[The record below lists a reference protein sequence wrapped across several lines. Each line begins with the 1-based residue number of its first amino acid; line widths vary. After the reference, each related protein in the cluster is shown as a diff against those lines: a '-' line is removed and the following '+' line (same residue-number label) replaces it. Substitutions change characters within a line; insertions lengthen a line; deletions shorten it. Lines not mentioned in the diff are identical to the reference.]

1 MAIRFLADTT
11 TDENISL
18 DGRINM
24 QEDHYINYRFDMVD
38 NASPQYILL
47 CRNAA
52 NNDINGT
59 IRIDRTSGNYQAVS
73 LDVIVTSGSSQMF
86 GGCLAT
92 LQVIQNSE
100 DYRLISCT
108 YNSANYIAIKY
119 TGNTYPET
127 SGGYFTG
134 RAKLSAGTP
143 FQVVTSGVTN
153 EASFGGNSES
163 YNEVDNFV
171 ISGDLTVGGG
181 DIVLSGTGRIQGV
194 DTVSASTDAAN
205 KNYVD
210 TQVAGVPQGTVQSV
224 TGTGNV
230 NGITLTDDGSTTT
243 PTLTLGGTL
252 SISNDDWSG
261 ADLSVANGGTGASTA
276 AAARTNLGIVN
287 DTGTPAILSDG
298 STPSLNT
305 GITAAEVRSLIGA
318 GTSSTTGTVTSV
330 ATGAGLTGGT
340 ITTSGTVAV
349 DYAGTDN
356 FILAAGAGSGT
367 PAGTWHIPLSDGSNN
382 VDYYNVSELPF
393 SDNAGTVTSVAIS
406 GGTGISVSGSPI
418 TSSGTITITN
428 DSPNVPETFTEWVV
442 RDDDDDDKTLSGST
456 NKYLKFVAATGTLGT
471 NLSGTGTSAD
481 PYVMTITS
489 PDSDSG
495 GTVTSVSGAGSVNG
509 LTLTG
514 TVTTSGD
521 LTLGG
526 TLAIS
531 NDDWSGADLA
541 IANGGTGA
549 STAAAAITN
558 LGATT
563 VGGNLFTLTNPSA
576 IRFIRIN
583 ANNTVSALTASDFR
597 TAIGAGTSSTTGTVT
612 SVGTT
617 APITGGTITG
627 SGTIGISNATGTTV
641 GAAAIDA
648 GVGISVSDSNG
659 VYTIANAG
667 MIGWTQSADTGTSVS
682 VANGGTVDLEGG
694 NNISTTISAGVGT
707 ATVTFDMDTGG
718 AGAGT
723 YGSTSNSTKIDEI
736 TLDAYGR
743 VTAVTTGA
751 TGSGSMSSWTIAGD
765 SGSNAISNGNTV
777 TIAGGTNITTAESGG
792 TVTITN
798 GITNNNQLIN
808 GAGYTTNAGNTIT
821 SGATVNRVPRFSGS
835 VNLANS
841 SIFDN
846 GTNAQA
852 TGDFA
857 IEGRDLWFGAQFSGG
872 GGQRVMSTSGLSST
886 LLVGDTEE
894 NDDIQLIKFITVGK
908 NQMSVD
914 DDLVTITASEF
925 SIGSSTIVT
934 LGTDSQIK
942 YSHSGSTTGLANG
955 NVISLGS
962 SSVTAGLVYC
972 LNTNTTWSAVANTS
986 SNSKKML
993 GVATGTSSNSGMLL
1007 QGVFTKASHGFS
1019 IGAPLYIS
1027 SSAGSLTTTVPS
1039 ATNSY
1044 ARVVGYAVDTNN
1056 IYFCPD
1062 NTWVQ
1067 NN

>member
-1 MAIRFLADTT
+1 MPIRFLADTT
-11 TDENISL
+11 TDENINL

-24 QEDHYINYRFDMVD
+24 QEDHYVNYRFDMVD
-38 NASPQYILL
+38 NASTQYILL

-52 NNDINGT
+52 SNDINGT

-92 LQVIQNSE
+92 LQVIQDSE

-108 YNSANYIAIKY
+108 YNSNSYIAIKY
-119 TGNTYPET
+119 TGNAYPET

-163 YNEVDNFV
+163 YNEVDSFV
-171 ISGDLTVGGG
+171 ITGDLNVNGG
-181 DIVLSGTGRIQGV
+181 DIVLGGTGRIQGI
-194 DTVSASTDAAN
+194 DTVTAATDAAS

-224 TGTGNV
+224 TGTGSV
-230 NGITLTDDGSTTT
+230 NGITLSDNGSTST
-243 PTLTLGGTL
+243 PILTLGGTL

-261 ADLSVANGGTGASTA
+261 TDLSVANGGTGASNA
-276 AAARTNLGIVN
+276 ADARSNLGVIN
-287 DTGTPAILSDG
+287 DTGTPAILPDG

-305 GITAAEVRSLIGA
+305 GITAAEVRNLIGA
-318 GTSSTTGTVTSV
+318 GTGSGSVTGVNEGTGISLTGTATSPTVNIDYSGNDNAILSATNATGNTVDTGAAIWYSVDGTVSYANVSDLPFTNNTGDITAV
-330 ATGAGLTGGT
+330 ASGAGLQGGA
-340 ITTSGTVAV
+340 TSGIATLAV

-367 PAGTWHIPLSDGSNN
+367 PAGTWHLPLSDGSNN

-393 SDNAGTVTSVAIS
+393 TNNDGTVTSVAIS

-495 GTVTSVSGAGSVNG
+495 GTVTSVA
-509 LTLTG
+509 TG
-514 TVTTSGD
+514 TYLSGGPITTSGTINHD
-521 LTLGG
+521 NTSRTDTTSTDSPGSGG
-526 TLAIS
+526 TFTAVDSVTSNATGHVTAINVKTVTMPTS
-531 NDDWSGADLA
+531 PTVNNNTITLTA
-541 IANGGTGA
+541 GTGL
-549 STAAAAITN
+549 T
-558 LGATT
+558 
-563 VGGNLFTLTNPSA
+563 GGGSFTLNQGSNET
-576 IRFIRIN
+576 ITFN
-583 ANNTVSALTASDFR
+583 A
-597 TAIGAGTSSTTGTVT
+597 
-612 SVGTT
+612 
-617 APITGGTITG
+617 TG
-627 SGTIGISNATGTTV
+627 SGTMSSWKLTA
-641 GAAAIDA
+641 
-648 GVGISVSDSNG
+648 DSG
-659 VYTIANAG
+659 
-667 MIGWTQSADTGTSVS
+667 
-682 VANGGTVDLEGG
+682 
-694 NNISTTISAGVGT
+694 GT
-707 ATVTFDMDTGG
+707 AT
-718 AGAGT
+718 
-723 YGSTSNSTKIDEI
+723 IDDGE
-736 TLDAYGR
+736 
-743 VTAVTTGA
+743 
-751 TGSGSMSSWTIAGD
+751 
-765 SGSNAISNGNTV
+765 TV
-777 TIAGGTNITTAESGG
+777 DIAGGTNITTARSGN

-798 GITNNNQLIN
+798 GITNNNQLTN

-821 SGATVNRVPRFSGS
+821 SGATVNRVPRFTGS
-835 VNLANS
+835 INLANS

-857 IEGRDLWFGAQFSGG
+857 VEGGDFWFGAQFSGA
-872 GGQRVMSTSGLSST
+872 GGQRVLSNSGSSQT
-886 LLVGDTEE
+886 LLIGDTEE
-894 NDDIQLIKFITVGK
+894 NDDTALIKFITVGK
-908 NQMSVD
+908 NQFSID
-914 DDLVTITASEF
+914 DDLVSVTANEIS
-925 SIGSSTIVT
+925 
-934 LGTDSQIK
+934 LAANTDM
-942 YSHSGSTTGLANG
+942 
-955 NVISLGS
+955 SLGS
-962 SSVTAGLVYC
+962 ASQILMSQAAASGSGGSGLSISAGTTSVTAGTVYAMSSFGS
-972 LNTNTTWSAVANTS
+972 WISVANTS
-986 SNSKKML
+986 ANAIRL
-993 GVATGTSSNSGMLL
+993 LAVATGSSSNNGMLTH
-1007 QGVFTKASHGFS
+1007 GVFRKASHGYQLGS
-1019 IGAPLYIS
+1019 PLYLS
-1027 SSAGSLTTTVPS
+1027 STSGTFTTTVPT

-1044 ARVVGYAVDTNN
+1044 ARVLGYAISSDD

-1062 NTWVQ
+1062 NTWVK

>member
-1 MAIRFLADTT
+1 MPIRFLADTS

-24 QEDHYINYRFDMVD
+24 QEDHYINYRFDMVE
-38 NASPQYILL
+38 NATPQYILL

-73 LDVIVTSGSSQMF
+73 LDVIVTSGTSQMF

-108 YNSANYIAIKY
+108 YNSNSYIAIKY
-119 TGNTYPET
+119 TGNAYPET

-134 RAKLSAGTP
+134 RAKLSAGTL
-143 FQVVTSGVTN
+143 FQVVTSGVSN

-243 PTLTLGGTL
+243 PILTLGGTL

-276 AAARTNLGIVN
+276 TAAR
-287 DTGTPAILSDG
+287 
-298 STPSLNT
+298 
-305 GITAAEVRSLIGA
+305 
-318 GTSSTTGTVTSV
+318 
-330 ATGAGLTGGT
+330 
-340 ITTSGTVAV
+340 
-349 DYAGTDN
+349 
-356 FILAAGAGSGT
+356 
-367 PAGTWHIPLSDGSNN
+367 
-382 VDYYNVSELPF
+382 
-393 SDNAGTVTSVAIS
+393 
-406 GGTGISVSGSPI
+406 
-418 TSSGTITITN
+418 
-428 DSPNVPETFTEWVV
+428 
-442 RDDDDDDKTLSGST
+442 
-456 NKYLKFVAATGTLGT
+456 
-471 NLSGTGTSAD
+471 
-481 PYVMTITS
+481 
-489 PDSDSG
+489 
-495 GTVTSVSGAGSVNG
+495 
-509 LTLTG
+509 
-514 TVTTSGD
+514 
-521 LTLGG
+521 
-526 TLAIS
+526 
-531 NDDWSGADLA
+531 
-541 IANGGTGA
+541 
-549 STAAAAITN
+549 TN

-612 SVGTT
+612 SVATGDGL
-617 APITGGTITG
+617 TGGTITTSGTIAVDYAGTDNFILAAGAG
-627 SGTIGISNATGTTV
+627 SGTPAGTWHIPLSDGSNNVDYYNLSDLPFSDNAGTVTSVAVSGGTGISVSGSPITSSGTITITNTSPNVPETFTGWVVRDDDDDDKTLSGGTNKYLKFTAATGTAGTNLSGTGTSADPYVMAITLPDSDSGGTVISVATGTYLSGGPITTSGTISHDSTTRSDTTSTDSPGSGGTFTAVDSVTSNATGHVTGINVKTV
-641 GAAAIDA
+641 TMPTSPTVNNGTLTMSTSTGLDGSATFTANQSGNSTFTVSLDLSELTDMTGGMTGTDEFIVLDA
-648 GVGISVSDSNG
+648 GAERRKAANEIGLSIFSND
-659 VYTIANAG
+659 AG
-667 MIGWTQSADTGTSVS
+667 FTS
-682 VANGGTVDLEGG
+682 
-694 NNISTTISAGVGT
+694 
-707 ATVTFDMDTGG
+707 
-718 AGAGT
+718 
-723 YGSTSNSTKIDEI
+723 
-736 TLDAYGR
+736 
-743 VTAVTTGA
+743 
-751 TGSGSMSSWTIAGD
+751 
-765 SGSNAISNGNTV
+765 
-777 TIAGGTNITTAESGG
+777 
-792 TVTITN
+792 
-798 GITNNNQLIN
+798 
-808 GAGYTTNAGNTIT
+808 NAGNTIT

-857 IEGRDLWFGAQFSGG
+857 IEGRDLWFGAQFSGA
-872 GGQRVMSTSGLSST
+872 GGQRVMSTSASSST
-886 LLVGDTEE
+886 LLIGDTEE
-894 NDDIQLIKFITVGK
+894 NDDISLIKFVTVGST
-908 NQMSVD
+908 QMTVD
-914 DDLVTITASEF
+914 DGLVTISAGEL
-925 SIGSSTIVT
+925 SIGSSSTVT
-934 LGTDSQIK
+934 LGTDSQIQ
-942 YSHSGSTTGLANG
+942 YSHAGSTTGLANG
-955 NVISLGS
+955 NIIKLGS

-972 LNTNTTWSAVANTS
+972 LNTSTTWSAVANTS
-986 SNSKKML
+986 ANSKKML

-1007 QGVFTKASHGFS
+1007 QGIFTKASHGFS
-1019 IGAPLYIS
+1019 VGAPLYIS
-1027 SSAGSLTTTVPS
+1027 SSAGSLTTTVPT
-1039 ATNSY
+1039 AANSY

>member
-1 MAIRFLADTT
+1 MPIRFLADTS

-24 QEDHYINYRFDMVD
+24 QEDHYINYRFDMVE
-38 NASPQYILL
+38 NATPQYILL

-73 LDVIVTSGSSQMF
+73 LDVIVTSGTSQMF

-108 YNSANYIAIKY
+108 YNSNSYIAIKY
-119 TGNTYPET
+119 TGNAYPET

-134 RAKLSAGTP
+134 RAKLSAGTL
-143 FQVVTSGVTN
+143 FQVVTSGVSN

-243 PTLTLGGTL
+243 PILTLGGTL
-252 SISNDDWSG
+252 S
-261 ADLSVANGGTGASTA
+261 
-276 AAARTNLGIVN
+276 
-287 DTGTPAILSDG
+287 
-298 STPSLNT
+298 
-305 GITAAEVRSLIGA
+305 
-318 GTSSTTGTVTSV
+318 
-330 ATGAGLTGGT
+330 
-340 ITTSGTVAV
+340 
-349 DYAGTDN
+349 
-356 FILAAGAGSGT
+356 
-367 PAGTWHIPLSDGSNN
+367 
-382 VDYYNVSELPF
+382 
-393 SDNAGTVTSVAIS
+393 
-406 GGTGISVSGSPI
+406 
-418 TSSGTITITN
+418 
-428 DSPNVPETFTEWVV
+428 
-442 RDDDDDDKTLSGST
+442 
-456 NKYLKFVAATGTLGT
+456 
-471 NLSGTGTSAD
+471 
-481 PYVMTITS
+481 
-489 PDSDSG
+489 
-495 GTVTSVSGAGSVNG
+495 
-509 LTLTG
+509 
-514 TVTTSGD
+514 
-521 LTLGG
+521 
-526 TLAIS
+526 IS

-612 SVGTT
+612 SVATGDGL
-617 APITGGTITG
+617 TGGTITTSGTIAVDYAGTDNFILAAGAG
-627 SGTIGISNATGTTV
+627 SGTPAGTWHIPLSDGSNNVDYYNLSDLPFSDNAGTVTSVAVSGGTGISVSGSPITSSGTITITNTSPNVPETFTGWVVRDDDDDDKTLSGGTNKYLKFTAATGTAGTNLSGTGTSADPYVMAITLPDSDSGGTVISVATGTYLSGGPITTSGTISHDSTTRSDTTSSDSPGSGGTFTAVDSVTSNATGHVTAINVKTV
-641 GAAAIDA
+641 TMPTSPTVNNGTLTMSTSTGLDGSATFTANQSGNSTFTVSLDLSELTDMTGGMTGTDEFIVLDA
-648 GVGISVSDSNG
+648 GAERRKAANEIGLSIFSND
-659 VYTIANAG
+659 AG
-667 MIGWTQSADTGTSVS
+667 FTS
-682 VANGGTVDLEGG
+682 
-694 NNISTTISAGVGT
+694 
-707 ATVTFDMDTGG
+707 
-718 AGAGT
+718 
-723 YGSTSNSTKIDEI
+723 
-736 TLDAYGR
+736 
-743 VTAVTTGA
+743 
-751 TGSGSMSSWTIAGD
+751 
-765 SGSNAISNGNTV
+765 
-777 TIAGGTNITTAESGG
+777 
-792 TVTITN
+792 
-798 GITNNNQLIN
+798 
-808 GAGYTTNAGNTIT
+808 NAGNTIT

-857 IEGRDLWFGAQFSGG
+857 IEGRDLWFGAQFSGA
-872 GGQRVMSTSGLSST
+872 GGQRVMSTSASSST
-886 LLVGDTEE
+886 LLIGDTEE
-894 NDDIQLIKFITVGK
+894 NDDISLIKFVTVGST
-908 NQMSVD
+908 QMTVD
-914 DDLVTITASEF
+914 DGLVTISAGEL
-925 SIGSSTIVT
+925 SIGSSSTVT
-934 LGTDSQIK
+934 LGTDSQIQ
-942 YSHSGSTTGLANG
+942 YSHAGSTTGLANG
-955 NVISLGS
+955 NIIKLGS

-972 LNTNTTWSAVANTS
+972 LNTSTTWSAVANTS
-986 SNSKKML
+986 ANSKKML

-1007 QGVFTKASHGFS
+1007 QGIFTKASHGFS
-1019 IGAPLYIS
+1019 VGAPLYIS
-1027 SSAGSLTTTVPS
+1027 SSAGSLTTTVPT
-1039 ATNSY
+1039 AANSY

>member
-1 MAIRFLADTT
+1 MPIRFLANQSIDTQ
-11 TDENISL
+11 L
-18 DGRINM
+18 
-24 QEDHYINYRFDMVD
+24 
-38 NASPQYILL
+38 
-47 CRNAA
+47 
-52 NNDINGT
+52 T
-59 IRIDRTSGNYQAVS
+59 IQGSASGNPLLRLYDTGGGGA
-73 LDVIVTSGSSQMF
+73 IVQFSDIGNLSQ
-86 GGCLAT
+86 T
-92 LQVIQNSE
+92 
-100 DYRLISCT
+100 
-108 YNSANYIAIKY
+108 
-119 TGNTYPET
+119 
-127 SGGYFTG
+127 
-134 RAKLSAGTP
+134 
-143 FQVVTSGVTN
+143 
-153 EASFGGNSES
+153 
-163 YNEVDNFV
+163 
-171 ISGDLTVGGG
+171 GDLRYVHIDTGSYGSG
-181 DIVLSGTGRIQGV
+181 NAFIFESNQSTLSVLADGKLLFKEGLYIKPSSGTGAGTQLITSAGAYIIPSIVNAGTDTDQFLVRDSSGNV
-194 DTVSASTDAAN
+194 DFRTGA
-205 KNYVD
+205 
-210 TQVAGVPQGTVQSV
+210 QVRSDIGAGTGSGSV
-224 TGTGNV
+224 TSVSGTGSV
-230 NGITLTDDGSTTT
+230 NGITLSGTVTSSGD
-243 PTLTLGGTL
+243 LTLGGTL

-276 AAARTNLGIVN
+276 AAARTNLGVVN
-287 DTGTPAILSDG
+287 DTGTPAILSNG
-298 STPSLNT
+298 SVPSLNT
-305 GITAAEVRSLIGA
+305 GITGAEVRSLIGA
-318 GTSSTTGTVTSV
+318 GTGD
-330 ATGAGLTGGT
+330 GT
-340 ITTSGTVAV
+340 ITTVASGAGLQGGATSGIATLAV

-393 SDNAGTVTSVAIS
+393 SDNAGTVTSVTLAA
-406 GGTGISVSGSPI
+406 GTGISLSGTNPI

-428 DSPNVPETFTEWVV
+428 DSPNVPETFTQWVV

-541 IANGGTGA
+541 VANGGTGA

-576 IRFIRIN
+576 VRFIRIN

-597 TAIGAGTSSTTGTVT
+597 IAIGAGTGSGAMSSFKIAGDNAGTTVIYDDDTVTIAGGTNVTTNRSSGTITINSTDQYTGTVT

-641 GAAAIDA
+641 GAAAVDA

-659 VYTIANAG
+659 VYTVANAG
-667 MIGWTQSADTGTSVS
+667 MISWNQNADSGTGVS
-682 VANGGTVDLEGG
+682 ISNGGTVDIEGG
-694 NNISTTISAGVGT
+694 NNISTTIAAGVGT
-707 ATVTFDMDTGG
+707 ATVTIDMDTGG

-723 YGSTSNSTKIDEI
+723 YGSTSNSTKIDTI

-743 VTAVTTGA
+743 VTAVATGG
-751 TGSGSMSSWTIAGD
+751 TGSGSMSNWTIAGD
-765 SGSNAISNGNTV
+765 SGSTSISNGNTV
-777 TIAGGTNITTAESGG
+777 TIAGGTNITTAESNG

-798 GITNNNQLIN
+798 GITNNNQLTN

-872 GGQRVMSTSGLSST
+872 GGKRVMSTSDSSDV
-886 LLVGDTEE
+886 LLIGDTEE
-894 NDDIQLIKFITVGK
+894 NDDIQIVKLKAVGSTLL
-908 NQMSVD
+908 QCEDS
-914 DDLVTITASEF
+914 LVEITAPEF
-925 SIGSSTIVT
+925 GLTNTKVSYGTDTQVT
-934 LGTDSQIK
+934 L
-942 YSHSGSTTGLANG
+942 SHSGSTTGLANG
-955 NVISLGS
+955 DVIKIGS
-962 SSVTAGLVYC
+962 TSVTAGLIYC
-972 LNTNTTWSAVANTS
+972 LNTNSTWTAVANTS

-993 GVATGTSSNSGMLL
+993 GAATGTSSNQGMLL
-1007 QGVFTKASHGFS
+1007 RGILTKASHGFS
-1019 IGAPLYIS
+1019 VGAPLYIS
-1027 SSAGSLTTTVPS
+1027 SSAGSLTTTTPS

>member
-1 MAIRFLADTT
+1 MPIRFLADTS

-24 QEDHYINYRFDMVD
+24 QEDHYINYRFDMVE
-38 NASPQYILL
+38 NATPQYILL

-73 LDVIVTSGSSQMF
+73 LDVIVTSGTSQMF

-108 YNSANYIAIKY
+108 YNSNSYIAIKY
-119 TGNTYPET
+119 TGNAYPET

-134 RAKLSAGTP
+134 RAKLSAGTL
-143 FQVVTSGVTN
+143 FQVVTSGVSN

-224 TGTGNV
+224 TGTGSV

-243 PTLTLGGTL
+243 PILTLGGTL

-276 AAARTNLGIVN
+276 TAAR
-287 DTGTPAILSDG
+287 
-298 STPSLNT
+298 
-305 GITAAEVRSLIGA
+305 
-318 GTSSTTGTVTSV
+318 
-330 ATGAGLTGGT
+330 
-340 ITTSGTVAV
+340 
-349 DYAGTDN
+349 
-356 FILAAGAGSGT
+356 
-367 PAGTWHIPLSDGSNN
+367 
-382 VDYYNVSELPF
+382 
-393 SDNAGTVTSVAIS
+393 
-406 GGTGISVSGSPI
+406 
-418 TSSGTITITN
+418 
-428 DSPNVPETFTEWVV
+428 
-442 RDDDDDDKTLSGST
+442 
-456 NKYLKFVAATGTLGT
+456 
-471 NLSGTGTSAD
+471 
-481 PYVMTITS
+481 
-489 PDSDSG
+489 
-495 GTVTSVSGAGSVNG
+495 
-509 LTLTG
+509 
-514 TVTTSGD
+514 
-521 LTLGG
+521 
-526 TLAIS
+526 
-531 NDDWSGADLA
+531 
-541 IANGGTGA
+541 
-549 STAAAAITN
+549 TN

-612 SVGTT
+612 SVATGDGL
-617 APITGGTITG
+617 TGGTITTSGTIAVDYAGTDNFILAAGAG
-627 SGTIGISNATGTTV
+627 SGTPAGTWHIPLSDGSNNVDYYNLSDLPFSDNAGTVTSV
-641 GAAAIDA
+641 AVSG
-648 GVGISVSDSNG
+648 GTGISVSGSPITSSG
-659 VYTIANAG
+659 TITITNTSPNVPETFTGWVVRDDDDDDKTLSGGTNKYLKFTAATGTAG
-667 MIGWTQSADTGTSVS
+667 TNLSGTGTSADPYVM
-682 VANGGTVDLEGG
+682 A
-694 NNISTTISAGVGT
+694 
-707 ATVTFDMDTGG
+707 
-718 AGAGT
+718 
-723 YGSTSNSTKIDEI
+723 I
-736 TLDAYGR
+736 TLP
-743 VTAVTTGA
+743 
-751 TGSGSMSSWTIAGD
+751 D
-765 SGSNAISNGNTV
+765 SD
-777 TIAGGTNITTAESGG
+777 SGG
-792 TVTITN
+792 TVTSVATGTYLSGGPITTSGTISHDSTTRSDTTSTDSPGSGGTFTAVDSVTSNATGHVTGINVKTVTMPTSPTVNN
-798 GITNNNQLIN
+798 GTLTMSTSTGLDGSATFTANQSGNSTFTVSLDLSELTDMTGGMTGTDEFIVLDA
-808 GAGYTTNAGNTIT
+808 GAERRKAANEIGLSIFSNDAGFTSNAGNTIT

-857 IEGRDLWFGAQFSGG
+857 IEGRDLWFGAQFSGA
-872 GGQRVMSTSGLSST
+872 GGQRVMSTSASSST
-886 LLVGDTEE
+886 LLIGDTEE
-894 NDDIQLIKFITVGK
+894 NDDISLIKFVTIGST
-908 NQMSVD
+908 QMTVD
-914 DDLVTITASEF
+914 DGLVTISADEL
-925 SIGSSTIVT
+925 SIGASSTVT
-934 LGTDSQIK
+934 LGTDSQIQ
-942 YSHSGSTTGLANG
+942 YSHAGSTTGLANG
-955 NVISLGS
+955 NIIKLGS

-972 LNTNTTWSAVANTS
+972 LNTSTTWSAVANTS
-986 SNSKKML
+986 ANSKKML

-1007 QGVFTKASHGFS
+1007 QGIFTKASHGFS
-1019 IGAPLYIS
+1019 VGAPLYIS
-1027 SSAGSLTTTVPS
+1027 SSAGSLTTTVPT
-1039 ATNSY
+1039 AANSY

>member
-1 MAIRFLADTT
+1 MPIRFLADTS

-24 QEDHYINYRFDMVD
+24 QENHYINYRFDMIE

-73 LDVIVTSGSSQMF
+73 LDVIVTSGTSQMF

-108 YNSANYIAIKY
+108 YDSANYIAIKY
-119 TGNTYPET
+119 TGNFYPET

-143 FQVVTSGVTN
+143 FQVVSSGVSN

-276 AAARTNLGIVN
+276 AAARTNLGVVN

-298 STPSLNT
+298 TSPTLNT
-305 GITAAEVRSLIGA
+305 GITATEVRNLIGAGTGNGTIIGSGSANRIPKFTSGSQIGDSRLFESTSGTFYQGGNSASTLFPFNIQAISGVNTHSFTGATATNDCNLKITPGSAATPGINFGNRSGTGAGDTDTGLFSPGTNQVSVSSGGTERARWDVNGMTLYTLDAMGSAANAFLVSNSGVIETRTAAQVLSDIGAGTGSGSVTSVGITETGDALTITNSPITGSGDINIAGAGTSSQVILGDLTLATLPTSDTGVPAILSDGTSPSLNSGITGAEVRSLIGA
-318 GTSSTTGTVTSV
+318 GTSSTVGTVTEVNGTGSVNGITLSGTVTS
-330 ATGAGLTGGT
+330 
-340 ITTSGTVAV
+340 
-349 DYAGTDN
+349 
-356 FILAAGAGSGT
+356 
-367 PAGTWHIPLSDGSNN
+367 
-382 VDYYNVSELPF
+382 
-393 SDNAGTVTSVAIS
+393 
-406 GGTGISVSGSPI
+406 
-418 TSSGTITITN
+418 
-428 DSPNVPETFTEWVV
+428 
-442 RDDDDDDKTLSGST
+442 
-456 NKYLKFVAATGTLGT
+456 
-471 NLSGTGTSAD
+471 
-481 PYVMTITS
+481 
-489 PDSDSG
+489 
-495 GTVTSVSGAGSVNG
+495 
-509 LTLTG
+509 
-514 TVTTSGD
+514 SGD

-526 TLAIS
+526 TLTIS
-531 NDDWSGADLA
+531 NDDWSGTDLS

-549 STAAAAITN
+549 STAADARTN

-563 VGGNLFTLTNPSA
+563 VGGNLFTLTNPGA
-576 IRFIRIN
+576 IRFIRLN
-583 ANNTVSALTASDFR
+583 ANNTVSALSASDFR
-597 TAIGAGTSSTTGTVT
+597 TAIGAGTSSTVGTVTEVNGTGSVNGITLSGTVT
-612 SVGTT
+612 SSGDLALGGTLSISNDDWSGADLSVANGGTGAST
-617 APITGGTITG
+617 AAGARTNLGVVNDTGTPAILSNGTSPSLNTGISASEVRTLIGAGTGSGTITG
-627 SGTIGISNATGTTV
+627 SGVSTRVAFFNSSSNLTT
-641 GAAAIDA
+641 
-648 GVGISVSDSNG
+648 DSGFSYN
-659 VYTIANAG
+659 
-667 MIGWTQSADTGTSVS
+667 
-682 VANGGTVDLEGG
+682 
-694 NNISTTISAGVGT
+694 
-707 ATVTFDMDTGG
+707 
-718 AGAGT
+718 
-723 YGSTSNSTKIDEI
+723 
-736 TLDAYGR
+736 
-743 VTAVTTGA
+743 
-751 TGSGSMSSWTIAGD
+751 
-765 SGSNAISNGNTV
+765 SGSNTLSMSGDLSVGGGDIYMDGNLVNSNIKLSSGVFSIGDADLNDAVDTVNLNCMGATNIQLLDSEIYLNSNDVYLPNVGILNMGVDTHIEYSHSSSSTGQANGNT
-777 TIAGGTNITTAESGG
+777 IKLGT
-792 TVTITN
+792 
-798 GITNNNQLIN
+798 
-808 GAGYTTNAGNTIT
+808 
-821 SGATVNRVPRFSGS
+821 
-835 VNLANS
+835 
-841 SIFDN
+841 
-846 GTNAQA
+846 
-852 TGDFA
+852 
-857 IEGRDLWFGAQFSGG
+857 
-872 GGQRVMSTSGLSST
+872 SST
-886 LLVGDTEE
+886 
-894 NDDIQLIKFITVGK
+894 
-908 NQMSVD
+908 
-914 DDLVTITASEF
+914 
-925 SIGSSTIVT
+925 
-934 LGTDSQIK
+934 
-942 YSHSGSTTGLANG
+942 
-955 NVISLGS
+955 
-962 SSVTAGLVYC
+962 TAGLVYC
-972 LNTNTTWSAVANTS
+972 LNSNTSWTAVSNTS
-986 SNSKKML
+986 SNSKKLLAM
-993 GVATGTSSNSGMLL
+993 ATGSSSSNGMLL
-1007 QGVFTKASHGFS
+1007 QGIITRALHGFT

-1027 SSAGSLTTTVPS
+1027 ASAGTLTATTPT

>member
-1 MAIRFLADTT
+1 MPIRFLADTS

-24 QEDHYINYRFDMVD
+24 QEDHYINYRFDMVE
-38 NASPQYILL
+38 NATPQYILL

-73 LDVIVTSGSSQMF
+73 LDVIVTSGTSQMF

-108 YNSANYIAIKY
+108 YNSNSYIAIKY
-119 TGNTYPET
+119 TGNAYPET

-134 RAKLSAGTP
+134 RAKLSAGTL
-143 FQVVTSGVTN
+143 FQVVTSGVSN

-243 PTLTLGGTL
+243 PILTLGGTL

-276 AAARTNLGIVN
+276 TAAR
-287 DTGTPAILSDG
+287 
-298 STPSLNT
+298 
-305 GITAAEVRSLIGA
+305 
-318 GTSSTTGTVTSV
+318 
-330 ATGAGLTGGT
+330 
-340 ITTSGTVAV
+340 
-349 DYAGTDN
+349 
-356 FILAAGAGSGT
+356 
-367 PAGTWHIPLSDGSNN
+367 
-382 VDYYNVSELPF
+382 
-393 SDNAGTVTSVAIS
+393 
-406 GGTGISVSGSPI
+406 
-418 TSSGTITITN
+418 
-428 DSPNVPETFTEWVV
+428 
-442 RDDDDDDKTLSGST
+442 
-456 NKYLKFVAATGTLGT
+456 
-471 NLSGTGTSAD
+471 
-481 PYVMTITS
+481 
-489 PDSDSG
+489 
-495 GTVTSVSGAGSVNG
+495 
-509 LTLTG
+509 
-514 TVTTSGD
+514 
-521 LTLGG
+521 
-526 TLAIS
+526 
-531 NDDWSGADLA
+531 
-541 IANGGTGA
+541 
-549 STAAAAITN
+549 TN

-612 SVGTT
+612 SVATGDGL
-617 APITGGTITG
+617 TGGTITTSGTIAVDYAGTDNFILAAGAG
-627 SGTIGISNATGTTV
+627 SGTPAGTWHIPLSDGSNNVDYYNLSDLPFSDNAGTVTSV
-641 GAAAIDA
+641 AVSG
-648 GVGISVSDSNG
+648 GTGISVSGSPITSSG
-659 VYTIANAG
+659 TITITNTSPNVPETFTGWVVRDDDDDDKTLSGGTNKYLKFTAATGTAG
-667 MIGWTQSADTGTSVS
+667 TNLSGTGTSADPYVM
-682 VANGGTVDLEGG
+682 A
-694 NNISTTISAGVGT
+694 
-707 ATVTFDMDTGG
+707 
-718 AGAGT
+718 
-723 YGSTSNSTKIDEI
+723 I
-736 TLDAYGR
+736 TLP
-743 VTAVTTGA
+743 
-751 TGSGSMSSWTIAGD
+751 D
-765 SGSNAISNGNTV
+765 SD
-777 TIAGGTNITTAESGG
+777 SGG
-792 TVTITN
+792 TVTSVATGTYLSGGPITTSGTISHDSTTRSDTTSTDSPGSGGTFTAVDSVTSNATGHVTGINVKTVTMPTSPTVNN
-798 GITNNNQLIN
+798 GTLTMSTSTGLDGSATFTANQSGNSTFTVSLDLSELTDMTGGMTGTDEFIVLDA
-808 GAGYTTNAGNTIT
+808 GAERRKAANEIGLSIFSNDAGFTSNAGNTIT

-857 IEGRDLWFGAQFSGG
+857 IEGRDLWFGAQFSGA
-872 GGQRVMSTSGLSST
+872 GGQRVMSTSASSST
-886 LLVGDTEE
+886 LLIGDTEE
-894 NDDIQLIKFITVGK
+894 NDDISLIKFVTVGST
-908 NQMSVD
+908 QMTVD
-914 DDLVTITASEF
+914 DGLVTISAGEL
-925 SIGSSTIVT
+925 SIGSSSTVT
-934 LGTDSQIK
+934 LGTDSQIQ
-942 YSHSGSTTGLANG
+942 YSHAGSTTGLANG
-955 NVISLGS
+955 NIIKLGS

-972 LNTNTTWSAVANTS
+972 LNTSTTWSAVANTS
-986 SNSKKML
+986 ANSKKML

-1007 QGVFTKASHGFS
+1007 QGIFTKASHGFS
-1019 IGAPLYIS
+1019 VGAPLYIS
-1027 SSAGSLTTTVPS
+1027 SSAGSLTTTVPT
-1039 ATNSY
+1039 AANSY

>member
-1 MAIRFLADTT
+1 MPIRFLADTS

-24 QEDHYINYRFDMVD
+24 QEDHYINYRFDMVE
-38 NASPQYILL
+38 NATPQYILL

-73 LDVIVTSGSSQMF
+73 LDVIVTSGTSQMF

-108 YNSANYIAIKY
+108 YNSNSYIAIKY
-119 TGNTYPET
+119 TGNAYPET

-134 RAKLSAGTP
+134 RAKLSAGTL
-143 FQVVTSGVTN
+143 FQVVTSGVSN

-243 PTLTLGGTL
+243 PILTLGGTL

-276 AAARTNLGIVN
+276 TAAR
-287 DTGTPAILSDG
+287 
-298 STPSLNT
+298 
-305 GITAAEVRSLIGA
+305 
-318 GTSSTTGTVTSV
+318 
-330 ATGAGLTGGT
+330 
-340 ITTSGTVAV
+340 
-349 DYAGTDN
+349 
-356 FILAAGAGSGT
+356 
-367 PAGTWHIPLSDGSNN
+367 
-382 VDYYNVSELPF
+382 
-393 SDNAGTVTSVAIS
+393 
-406 GGTGISVSGSPI
+406 
-418 TSSGTITITN
+418 
-428 DSPNVPETFTEWVV
+428 
-442 RDDDDDDKTLSGST
+442 
-456 NKYLKFVAATGTLGT
+456 
-471 NLSGTGTSAD
+471 
-481 PYVMTITS
+481 
-489 PDSDSG
+489 
-495 GTVTSVSGAGSVNG
+495 
-509 LTLTG
+509 
-514 TVTTSGD
+514 
-521 LTLGG
+521 
-526 TLAIS
+526 
-531 NDDWSGADLA
+531 
-541 IANGGTGA
+541 
-549 STAAAAITN
+549 TN

-612 SVGTT
+612 SVATGDGL
-617 APITGGTITG
+617 TGGTITTSGTIAVDYAGTDNFILAAGAG
-627 SGTIGISNATGTTV
+627 SGTPAGTWHIPLSDGSNNVDYYNLSDLPFSDNAGTVTSV
-641 GAAAIDA
+641 AVSG
-648 GVGISVSDSNG
+648 GTGISVSGSPITSSG
-659 VYTIANAG
+659 TITITNTSPNVPETFTGWVVRDDDDDDKTLSGGTNKYLKFTAATGTAG
-667 MIGWTQSADTGTSVS
+667 TNLSGTGTSADPYVM
-682 VANGGTVDLEGG
+682 A
-694 NNISTTISAGVGT
+694 
-707 ATVTFDMDTGG
+707 
-718 AGAGT
+718 
-723 YGSTSNSTKIDEI
+723 I
-736 TLDAYGR
+736 TLP
-743 VTAVTTGA
+743 
-751 TGSGSMSSWTIAGD
+751 D
-765 SGSNAISNGNTV
+765 SD
-777 TIAGGTNITTAESGG
+777 SGG
-792 TVTITN
+792 TVTSVATGTYLSGGPITTSGTISHDSTTRSDTTSSDSPGSGGTFTAVDSVTSNATGHVTGINVKTVTMPTSPTVNN
-798 GITNNNQLIN
+798 GTLTMSTSTGLDGSATFTANQSGNSTFTVSLDLSELTDMTGGMTGTDEFIVLDA
-808 GAGYTTNAGNTIT
+808 GAERRKAANEIGLSIFSNDAGFTSNAGNTIT

-857 IEGRDLWFGAQFSGG
+857 IEGRDLWFGAQFSGA
-872 GGQRVMSTSGLSST
+872 GGQRVMSTSASSST
-886 LLVGDTEE
+886 LLIGDTEE
-894 NDDIQLIKFITVGK
+894 NDDISLIKFVTVGST
-908 NQMSVD
+908 QMTVD
-914 DDLVTITASEF
+914 DGLVTISAGEL
-925 SIGSSTIVT
+925 SIGSSSTVT
-934 LGTDSQIK
+934 LGTDSQIQ
-942 YSHSGSTTGLANG
+942 YSHAGSTTGLANG
-955 NVISLGS
+955 NIIKLGS

-972 LNTNTTWSAVANTS
+972 LNTSTTWSAVANTS
-986 SNSKKML
+986 ANSKKML

-1007 QGVFTKASHGFS
+1007 QGIFTKASHGFS
-1019 IGAPLYIS
+1019 VGAPLYIS
-1027 SSAGSLTTTVPS
+1027 SSAGSLTTTVPT
-1039 ATNSY
+1039 AANSY